1 MGSSNNVCQAKSHIL
16 DFSTNV
22 YLHVVILFTILGMLY
37 IKLISKV
44 TADAVNHEISDLA
57 TDSIDKFYD
66 TLSPENKNNVK
77 LVLKTLPLDRVS
89 NVFSEEDKVRKY
101 NNENVFRA
109 IRMTIVLFIIILLI
123 VIAVSKLLCHN
134 IPMKHLL
141 IENIVIFFFVG
152 IVEFSFFKYI
162 ILKYIPVEPSFITTY
177 MLQKLKS
184 YF

>member
-1 MGSSNNVCQAKSHIL
+1 MSSTDNVCAPKSHIL
-16 DFSTNV
+16 NFSTNV
-22 YLHVVILFTILGMLY
+22 YLHVVILFTILGVLY

-57 TDSIDKFYD
+57 TDSIDTFYNK
-66 TLSPENKNNVK
+66 LSPENKDNVK
-77 LVLKTLPLDRVS
+77 LVLKNLQLERVS
-89 NVFSEEDKVRKY
+89 KVYSEEDKVRKY
-101 NNENVFRA
+101 NNENVFRS

-123 VIAVSKLLCHN
+123 IIVVSKLLCHN

-141 IENIVIFFFVG
+141 IENIVIFLFVG
-152 IVEFSFFKYI
+152 VVEFSFFKYI

-177 MLQKLKS
+177 MLEKLKS

>member
-1 MGSSNNVCQAKSHIL
+1 MGSNDNVCAAKSHIL
-16 DFSTNV
+16 DFSTNI
-22 YLHVVILFTILGMLY
+22 YLHVVILFTILGVLY

-44 TADAVNHEISDLA
+44 TADAINGEISDLA
-57 TDSIDKFYD
+57 TENIDKFYD

-77 LVLKTLPLDRVS
+77 TILKNLPLERVS
-89 NVFSEEDKVRKY
+89 KVYSEEDKVRKY

-109 IRMTIVLFIIILLI
+109 IRMTIVLFVIILLV
-123 VIAVSKLLCHN
+123 VIAVAKLLCHN

-177 MLQKLKS
+177 MLEKLKS